1 MSSGD
6 DPRAQMLARWEQAAP
21 GWARRADRLREGAMP
36 VSLWMVD
43 HVDLQPGQRVL
54 ELAAGPG
61 DTGFLAAELIAPG
74 GTLVCSDA
82 SEAMLD
88 IARARAD
95 AFGLK
100 NVEFARLELEWID
113 LETASV
119 DAVLCRWGVM
129 LLVDPPAALTEIRRV
144 LRPGG
149 RATFAV
155 WDVAERNPWATVPGR
170 ALIELRHADPPDPK
184 APGMF
189 AMAAPGQIEA
199 MLGDA
204 GFVDVTVDAIQL
216 DRTYTELD
224 EFVAEALDLF
234 RPFIEVYEALDDS
247 QRQAV
252 RRKIAELAEPYVDD
266 SGGVRLPGR
275 ALVAAASA

>member
-1 MSSGD
+1 VSSGD
-6 DPRAQMLARWEQAAP
+6 DPRAQMLARWERAAP
-21 GWARRADRLREGAMP
+21 GWGRAADRLREGAMP
-36 VSLWMVD
+36 VSLWMID
-43 HVDLQPGQRVL
+43 HADLQPGQRVL

-74 GTLVCSDA
+74 GTLVSSDA

-88 IARARAD
+88 IARTRAE
-95 AFGLK
+95 AFGLE

-113 LETASV
+113 LETASA

-129 LLVDPPAALTEIRRV
+129 LLVDPAAALTEIRRV

-155 WDVAERNPWATVPGR
+155 WDGAEHNPWATVPGR
-170 ALIELRHADPPDPK
+170 ALIELGHADPPDPK

-189 AMAAPGQIEA
+189 AMAAPGQLEA

-216 DRTYTELD
+216 DRGYSDLD
-224 EFVAEALDLF
+224 EYVAEVLDLS
-234 RPFIEVYEALDDS
+234 RPFAEACEALDDS
-247 QRQAV
+247 ERGRV
-252 RRKIAELAEPYVDD
+252 RRKIAELAEPYADG
-266 SGGVRLPGR
+266 SGALRLPGR
-275 ALVAAASA
+275 SLVAAASA